1 MIEAPEYE
9 SFDFEKV
16 AQALRAVREQYV
28 AGADPF
34 NNELV
39 WTGPERLHFHVATTN
54 PPPEWHFS
62 AEGMADHADQGRDFW
77 DVYTMVTFQIGFHN
91 GVVRMEPE
99 VETARRHAESAQH
112 LIDILGAQS

>member
-1 MIEAPEYE
+1 MSEYK

-16 AQALRAVREQYV
+16 ADALKAVREQYV

-39 WTGPERLHFHVATTN
+39 WTGPDRLHFHIAAIT
-54 PPPEWHFS
+54 PEPAWHFS
-62 AEGMADHADQGRDFW
+62 AEGMADHAENGRDFW
-77 DVYTMVTFQIGFHN
+77 DVYTMVAFQIGFHN
-91 GVVRMEPE
+91 GVVRMEPD
-99 VETARRHAESAQH
+99 VEMARRNAESAHH